1 MVPAVRVRHECTRAT
16 RSRTSLPGRRH
27 PSVPPTPPTGVK
39 PQRTAKRRA
48 TARAPGARPRKITA
62 ICGWVTAFLPAPHL
76 GWLRN
81 PELPRG
87 PVPLPPASCD
97 HPIETPVRSPP
108 LKVGTTT
115 TTQPQKV
122 SYDAPALWGALPCVP
137 PPHPLRPVPRCPVFD
152 WPAICEVSPRIRRG
166 LAAGRVRLVAVAVWG
181 AAVVLAWWCCF
192 GLVGLL
198 GGLVG
203 SLVCPCALSCRG
215 LPRAGR

>member
-108 LKVGTTT
+108 LKVGTATA
-115 TTQPQKV
+115 TQPQKV
-122 SYDAPALWGALPCVP
+122 SYDAPALWGAPAMCVTRAP
-137 PPHPLRPVPRCPVFD
+137 SGLYHAALFWIGPRPARCHREFGVA
-152 WPAICEVSPRIRRG
+152 W
-166 LAAGRVRLVAVAVWG
+166 LLVACAWSRWLCVALPWCRPGG
-181 AAVVLAWWCCF
+181 AASGWSGCLA
-192 GLVGLL
+192 GS
-198 GGLVG
+198 VG
-203 SLVCPCALSCRG
+203 SLVWPCALSCRG